1 MQRFFCRD
9 LSLPFVTGRVEC
21 LAIFNPCFSSS
32 VVPPIAAAL
41 SLPAPAALSDTF
53 GTNVFEDL
61 SINRMVKKHSP
72 SSAIMDTAWGK
83 LRQLSAY
90 KAERRGGR
98 IILVE
103 PSGSSQDCWKTVEK
117 DLYIR
122 THHCPR
128 SGLVLDR
135 DVNAAINILARGLE
149 RALWRPNLYLS
160 YG

>member
-1 MQRFFCRD
+1 MFPP
-9 LSLPFVTGRVEC
+9 LPPLFP
-21 LAIFNPCFSSS
+21 L
-32 VVPPIAAAL
+32 
-41 SLPAPAALSDTF
+41 LPPAALSDTF

-83 LRQLSAY
+83 LHQLSAY
-90 KAERRGGR
+90 KVERRGGR

-103 PSGSSQDCWKTVEK
+103 PSGSSQECWKTVEK

-128 SGLVLDR
+128 SELVLDR

-149 RALWRPNLYLS
+149 RAPVETEPLPFIR
-160 YG
+160 